1 MARTYVSPTIHT
13 VLIVVALILA
23 VLAAFSVAVPPV
35 TALAVAVIL
44 ICIAMLT

>member
-1 MARTYVSPTIHT
+1 MARPYVSPTVNT
-13 VLIVVALILA
+13 VLIVVALVLA
-23 VLAAFSVAVPPV
+23 ILAAFGILLPPV